1 MTSIF
6 FFLQIFLNISILIN
20 KLKTFENINSNVVSI
35 LLVLFGTILLAISA
49 KIQLP
54 FWPVPM
60 TMQTFVIFLIGMT
73 YSVRL
78 SFITVSMYLFEGAL
92 GLPVFASGGG
102 IAYLVGPTSGYLYG
116 MLISS
121 VVISYLANL
130 GFSKTYFKTSITL
143 LIGSF
148 VIFLFGILYLG
159 SIIGYEKAIFAGL
172 LPFIPSEIFKI
183 ALAVSLI
190 PTIQKI
196 IN

>member
-1 MTSIF
+1 M
-6 FFLQIFLNISILIN
+6 NKDRILIN
-20 KLKTFENINSNVVSI
+20 KLKTFENFNSYVVSI
-35 LLVLFGTILLAISA
+35 LLVLFGTVLLAISA

-130 GFSKTYFKTSITL
+130 GFSKTYLKTSISL

-148 VIFLFGILYLG
+148 IIFLFGILYLG
-159 SIIGYEKAIFAGL
+159 SIIGYEKAIIAGL
-172 LPFIPSEIFKI
+172 LPFIPSELFKI

-196 IN
+196 IK

>member
-1 MTSIF
+1 M
-6 FFLQIFLNISILIN
+6 NKDRILIN

-78 SFITVSMYLFEGAL
+78 SFITVSIYLFEGAL

-130 GFSKTYFKTSITL
+130 GFSKTYFKTSISL

-148 VIFLFGILYLG
+148 IIFLFGILYLG
-159 SIIGYEKAIFAGL
+159 SIIGYEKAIIAGL
-172 LPFIPSEIFKI
+172 LPFIPSELFKI

-196 IN
+196 IK

>member
-1 MTSIF
+1 MTLIKGYKM
-6 FFLQIFLNISILIN
+6 NKDRILIN

-49 KIQLP
+49 KIQVP

-130 GFSKTYFKTSITL
+130 GFSKTYFKTSISL

-148 VIFLFGILYLG
+148 IIFLFGILYLG
-159 SIIGYEKAIFAGL
+159 SIIGYEKAIIAGL

-196 IN
+196 IK

>member
-1 MTSIF
+1 M
-6 FFLQIFLNISILIN
+6 NKDRILIN
-20 KLKTFENINSNVVSI
+20 KLKTFENFNSNVVSI

-130 GFSKTYFKTSITL
+130 GFSKTYFKTSISL

-148 VIFLFGILYLG
+148 IIFLFGIFLVL
-159 SIIGYEKAIFAGL
+159 SNFCLKTQVFL
-172 LPFIPSEIFKI
+172 LF
-183 ALAVSLI
+183 LV
-190 PTIQKI
+190 
-196 IN
+196 

>member
-1 MTSIF
+1 M
-6 FFLQIFLNISILIN
+6 NKDRILIN
-20 KLKTFENINSNVVSI
+20 KLKTFENFNSNVVSI

-73 YSVRL
+73 YSLKL

-130 GFSKTYFKTSITL
+130 GFSKTYLKTSISL

-148 VIFLFGILYLG
+148 IIFLFGILYLG
-159 SIIGYEKAIFAGL
+159 SIIGYEKAVIAGL
-172 LPFIPSEIFKI
+172 LPFIPSELFKI

-196 IN
+196 IK

>member
-1 MTSIF
+1 M
-6 FFLQIFLNISILIN
+6 NKDRILIN

-78 SFITVSMYLFEGAL
+78 SFITVSMYLFEGAI

-130 GFSKTYFKTSITL
+130 GFSKTYFKTSISL

-148 VIFLFGILYLG
+148 IIFLFGILYLG
-159 SIIGYEKAIFAGL
+159 SIIGYEKAIIAGL

-196 IN
+196 IK

>member
-1 MTSIF
+1 MTLIKGY
-6 FFLQIFLNISILIN
+6 NMNKDRILIN

-130 GFSKTYFKTSITL
+130 GFSKTYFKTSMSL

-148 VIFLFGILYLG
+148 IIFLFGILYLG
-159 SIIGYEKAIFAGL
+159 SIIGYEKAIIAGL
-172 LPFIPSEIFKI
+172 LPFIPSELFKI

-190 PTIQKI
+190 PSIQKI
-196 IN
+196 IK

>member
-1 MTSIF
+1 M
-6 FFLQIFLNISILIN
+6 NKDRILIN
-20 KLKTFENINSNVVSI
+20 KLKTFENINSNVVNI

-78 SFITVSMYLFEGAL
+78 SFITVSIYLFEGAL

-159 SIIGYEKAIFAGL
+159 SIIGFEKAIIAGL
-172 LPFIPSEIFKI
+172 LPFIPSELFKI

-196 IN
+196 IK

>member
-1 MTSIF
+1 M
-6 FFLQIFLNISILIN
+6 NKDRILIN

-49 KIQLP
+49 KIQVP

-130 GFSKTYFKTSITL
+130 GFSKTYFKTSMSL

-148 VIFLFGILYLG
+148 IIFLFGILYLG
-159 SIIGYEKAIFAGL
+159 SIIGYEKAIIAGL
-172 LPFIPSEIFKI
+172 LPFIPSELFKI

-190 PTIQKI
+190 PSIQKI
-196 IN
+196 IK

>member
-1 MTSIF
+1 M
-6 FFLQIFLNISILIN
+6 NKDRILIN
-20 KLKTFENINSNVVSI
+20 KLKTFENINSNVVNI

-78 SFITVSMYLFEGAL
+78 SFITVSIYLFEGAL

-159 SIIGYEKAIFAGL
+159 SIIGYEKAIIAGL
-172 LPFIPSEIFKI
+172 LPFIPSELFKI

-196 IN
+196 IK

>member
-1 MTSIF
+1 M
-6 FFLQIFLNISILIN
+6 NKDRILIN

-49 KIQLP
+49 KIQVP

-130 GFSKTYFKTSITL
+130 GFSKTYFKTSISL

-148 VIFLFGILYLG
+148 IIFLFGILYLG
-159 SIIGYEKAIFAGL
+159 SIIGYEKAIIAGL

-196 IN
+196 IK